1 MPASGNG
8 KRTWKS
14 TRVAKLLGI
23 EYPIIQAPFGGFP
36 SQQLTAAVSNLGGL
50 GSLGA
55 VTLSSSAITEV
66 IEEIRSLTTK
76 PFAINLWVSTSD
88 RQAARIESDTIQ
100 SKIRGLARYYAEL
113 GIEPPSQVES
123 KPQDFGT
130 QVRAAVDARPAVLS
144 FIYGIPPAEIL
155 DECRKHA
162 IRTIGTATTPEEA
175 VALEAAGLDSIVASG
190 FEGGGHR
197 GSFLRPA
204 AHSLMGGLSLIP
216 QVVDAVSVPVI
227 AAGGIA
233 DGRGVVAAHALGA
246 EAVQIGTAF
255 VSCVGSGA
263 SAAYRSALSSS
274 AAKNTGLTEAFTGR
288 LARGVRSRLM
298 DELADANDPALPF
311 PLQHALIQTVAGP
324 ASVREIPELMTV
336 WAGQSA
342 GLCRCKEATE
352 FMRRL
357 IAESDAFFSA

>member
-1 MPASGNG
+1 M
-8 KRTWKS
+8 T
-14 TRVAKLLGI
+14 
-23 EYPIIQAPFGGFP
+23 
-36 SQQLTAAVSNLGGL
+36 LTNSVQ
-50 GSLGA
+50 
-55 VTLSSSAITEV
+55 E
-66 IEEIRSLTTK
+66 
-76 PFAINLWVSTSD
+76 PNLWVSTSD
-88 RQAARIESDTIQ
+88 RQAARIESDVIQ
-100 SKIRGLARYYAEL
+100 RKIRGLAQYYAEL

-123 KPQDFGT
+123 KPQDFEI

-175 VALEAAGLDSIVASG
+175 IALEAAGLDSIVASG

-197 GSFLRPA
+197 GSFLRPT

-255 VSCVGSGA
+255 VS
-263 SAAYRSALSSS
+263 
-274 AAKNTGLTEAFTGR
+274 
-288 LARGVRSRLM
+288 
-298 DELADANDPALPF
+298 
-311 PLQHALIQTVAGP
+311 
-324 ASVREIPELMTV
+324 
-336 WAGQSA
+336 W
-342 GLCRCKEATE
+342 
-352 FMRRL
+352 
-357 IAESDAFFSA
+357 